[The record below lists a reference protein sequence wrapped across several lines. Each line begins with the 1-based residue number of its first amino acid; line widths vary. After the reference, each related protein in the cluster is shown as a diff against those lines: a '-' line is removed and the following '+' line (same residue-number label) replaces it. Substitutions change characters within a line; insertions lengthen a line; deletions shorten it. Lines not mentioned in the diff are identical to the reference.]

1 MTVLC
6 IDDDP
11 DDLEIL
17 SDAIKIVDSSIICL
31 TVFRSEDALRLL
43 TSDIELPDYIFLD
56 INMPVMN
63 GLECLRLIKS
73 NDDLKAI
80 EVIML
85 STAFRPN
92 DEEEF
97 MQWGVRYFK
106 KPNEFDALVANLTVI
121 LKDPR
126 P

>member
-17 SDAIKIVDSSIICL
+17 SDAIKLIDPSIICL

-43 TSDIELPDYIFLD
+43 TSDMELPDFIFLD

-73 NDDLKAI
+73 NEALNSVK
-80 EVIML
+80 VVML
-85 STAFRPN
+85 STAFRPT
-92 DEEEF
+92 DEAEF
-97 MQWGVRYFK
+97 ARWGVRYFK
-106 KPNEFDALVANLTVI
+106 KPNEFAMLVENLTRI
-121 LKDPR
+121 LKS
-126 P
+126 

>member
-17 SDAIKIVDSSIICL
+17 SDAIKIVDPSIICL
-31 TVFRSEDALRLL
+31 TVFRSEDAIRLL
-43 TSDIELPDYIFLD
+43 TSDMELPDFIFLD

-73 NDDLKAI
+73 NDGLKAI

-85 STAFRPN
+85 STAFRPT
-92 DEEEF
+92 DEQEF
-97 MQWGVRYFK
+97 SKWGVRYFK
-106 KPNEFDALVANLTVI
+106 KPNEFDVLVENLSII
-121 LKDPR
+121 LKSPGA
-126 P
+126 